1 MPSLNPIR
9 NGPVPLR
16 SGQIIQGKVLKL
28 YPENKAEISLGGNRF
43 VAKLEV
49 GLELGARYHFQV
61 TANAS
66 MLQLR
71 VLGDQLKREETTN
84 LAKLLK
90 SLGIK
95 SSKQNLQLLQ
105 LLTNYAIPFDKAEL
119 QSAIQLLKGEKNS
132 GLASMVLFEMI
143 LKKLPITEST
153 FQSLLAS
160 KSTSISEELTALKE
174 HSSSNLNFLTSE
186 NRRNL
191 DRHFVNTERQLLEM
205 IDKLTEKPVS
215 FRDGL
220 LQYINTQNKSNNDA
234 MYRILKGLGFIS
246 HKVDFTTW
254 VKEWS
259 HFTGKNLTNPTN
271 QLPIQLNDRDILRI
285 FYHIDSRRNEFT
297 KAVQLFLDK
306 WTPRIMLQQSTG
318 NALSGEL
325 LNSLQSELK
334 QHIFPFIP
342 QNHHQTLNSLLQSQQ
357 NILAVYRGLQALNN
371 GEHLDHIL
379 RLART
384 TMEQENFLELSTKE
398 KFIEHI
404 RQSYTMLGLDYE
416 HRLATEKVPS
426 NLQQTIKGLLLQLI
440 GGQEYISQ
448 DQYSRLL
455 NVIQGVQIQ
464 SVNDTATFVQA
475 ALQLPAERLGLVNDL
490 ALEFEGK
497 KNEDGE
503 IDPDYCRIIFYLELE
518 KLKETVIDVN
528 IQQRAVAITVFNNT
542 KGLPV
547 ISKQFKEKLE
557 TGLDA
562 LNYRLFS
569 IQFRKLEEKEKHSI
583 GQEAYRRDDSQGVDF
598 RI

>member
-1 MPSLNPIR
+1 MHFSKVSNMPSLNPIR

-61 TANAS
+61 VANAS

-84 LAKLLK
+84 LLKLLK

-105 LLTNYAIPFDKAEL
+105 LITNYAIPFDKAEL

-132 GLASMVLFEMI
+132 RLASMILFEMI

-160 KSTSISEELTALKE
+160 KSTSINEELTAVKE
-174 HSSSNLNFLTSE
+174 QSSSNLNFLTSE
-186 NRRNL
+186 NRGYL
-191 DRHFVNTERQLLEM
+191 DRHFIDTERQLLKL
-205 IDKLTEKPVS
+205 IDELTEKPVS

-220 LQYINTQNKSNNDA
+220 LQYINTQNRSNNDA
-234 MYRILKGLGFIS
+234 IYRILKGLGFIS

-259 HFTGKNLTNPTN
+259 KLTEKNLTNHTIN
-271 QLPIQLNDRDILRI
+271 QLPIQLNDQEILRV

-297 KAVQLFLDK
+297 KAVQFFLDK
-306 WTPRIMLQQSTG
+306 WTPRIMLQQATG

-325 LNSLQSELK
+325 LNLLQNELK
-334 QHIFPFIP
+334 QNIFPFIP

-384 TMEQENFLELSTKE
+384 TMEQENFLKLSTKE

-404 RQSYTMLGLDYE
+404 RQSYTILGLDYE
-416 HRLATEKVPS
+416 HRLSTEKDPS

-448 DQYSRLL
+448 EQYSRLL

-475 ALQLPAERLGLVNDL
+475 ALQLPAERLGL
-490 ALEFEGK
+490 A
-497 KNEDGE
+497 
-503 IDPDYCRIIFYLELE
+503 
-518 KLKETVIDVN
+518 
-528 IQQRAVAITVFNNT
+528 Q
-542 KGLPV
+542 
-547 ISKQFKEKLE
+547 
-557 TGLDA
+557 
-562 LNYRLFS
+562 
-569 IQFRKLEEKEKHSI
+569 
-583 GQEAYRRDDSQGVDF
+583 
-598 RI
+598 